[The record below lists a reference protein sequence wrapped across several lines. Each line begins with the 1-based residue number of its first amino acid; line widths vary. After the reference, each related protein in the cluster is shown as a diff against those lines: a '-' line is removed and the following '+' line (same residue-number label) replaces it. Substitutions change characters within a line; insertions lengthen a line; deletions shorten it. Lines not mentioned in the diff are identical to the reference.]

1 MSGNK
6 LMAVI
11 AALAAGALVTASL
24 ELYRVFSYVAAG
36 FILTMIATASIEN
49 RDSSFAP
56 YNGLIGGLAIMFLVG
71 LTGIWLLWNPSVTS
85 YNYTLGMPR
94 AMLVHVL
101 FLFIAPA
108 LWSIYYALIFDRISG
123 EQIVEDIISE
133 ARERQQGRNLP
144 LEPES
149 TEKMTNTKAVDGSA
163 EVEGN
168 DD

>member
-11 AALAAGALVTASL
+11 AALAVGALITASF

-36 FILTMIATASIEN
+36 FILTIIATASVEN
-49 RDSSFAP
+49 RNSSFAP
-56 YNGLIGGLAIMFLVG
+56 YNGLIGGLAVMFLVG
-71 LTGIWLLWNPSVTS
+71 LTGIWLFWSPGVTS
-85 YNYTLGMPR
+85 YNYTLGLPR
-94 AMLVHVL
+94 AMLVHIL

-123 EQIVEDIISE
+123 EEIVEDIISE
-133 ARERQQGRNLP
+133 ARERQQGKNLP
-144 LEPES
+144 LEPKS
-149 TEKMTNTKAVDGSA
+149 TEKMTSTKAIDGSA